1 MASLRHLM
9 SMGVAGYVQNN
20 AGENIVNKQS
30 LARLK
35 GIPIFLFSGSENA
48 VYSPESTDMT
58 YNVLRNV
65 LGAENYERTVFQGK
79 GHLDC
84 WMGVDSDSDVYPRVK
99 AHLDKVTSRK
109 VSNGYKLDDNISN
122 KTKLNNIAE

>member
-1 MASLRHLM
+1 MASLQHLIN
-9 SMGVAGYVQNN
+9 MGVAGYVQNN
-20 AGENIVNKQS
+20 AGENIATKQS

-48 VYSPESTDMT
+48 VYSPESTDMS
-58 YNVLRNV
+58 YNALRNV
-65 LGAENYERTVFQGK
+65 LGEENYERAVFQGK

-84 WMGVDSDSDVYPRVK
+84 WMGVDADSDVYPRVK

-109 VSNGYKLDDNISN
+109 LSDGV
-122 KTKLNNIAE
+122 